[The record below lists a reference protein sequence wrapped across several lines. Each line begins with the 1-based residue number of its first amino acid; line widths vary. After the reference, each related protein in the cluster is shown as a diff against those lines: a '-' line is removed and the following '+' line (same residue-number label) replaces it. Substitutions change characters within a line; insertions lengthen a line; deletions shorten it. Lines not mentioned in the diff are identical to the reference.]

1 MRLLALCLGLLLA
14 VNANARVR
22 IDITSANTEPLP
34 IAITAFHTEDASL
47 KSEVREVRD
56 VVADNLKNSA
66 LFNVIEQNMYL
77 QTPASIAEN
86 NPVFSEW
93 RVINSELLLTGTLK
107 KITEGNTEKLQ
118 ADFRLWDTVEER
130 EVVGWRYK
138 VDAKFTRYLAHLISD
153 KVYEA
158 ITGEKGYFAT
168 RIVYIGESG
177 RGNKSKR
184 LCVMDQDGGNQQCL
198 TDGSHLVL
206 TPRFN
211 PTSQKI
217 IYMSYARN
225 VPRLYILDLP
235 TGQQELLGD
244 FQGLN
249 SSPRFS
255 PDGKKVVMTL
265 TKDDA
270 GNPEIYS
277 MDLKS
282 RKLTRLTYH
291 RAIDTSPSF
300 SPDGKKIVFNSD
312 RGGSAQL
319 YIMDADTGENVE
331 RLTYGEGRYY
341 APEWSPRGDL
351 IAFVKNKSGRFSIGV
366 IDKNGEEERL
376 LTDSYMDESPTWSPN
391 GRVIA
396 FSRQM
401 GNSTRIYSVDLTGYN
416 EHQLPTP
423 TDASDPAWS
432 PLLK

>member
-1 MRLLALCLGLLLA
+1 MRLLALCLGLLLTI
-14 VNANARVR
+14 NANARVR

-34 IAITAFHTEDASL
+34 IAITAFHTEDSSL
-47 KSEVREVRD
+47 KSEVREIRD
-56 VVADNLKNSA
+56 VVAGNLKNSA

-77 QTPASIAEN
+77 QTPASIADGG
-86 NPVFSEW
+86 PVFSEW
-93 RVINSELLLTGTLK
+93 RVINTELLLVGNLA
-107 KITEGNTEKLQ
+107 KITEDGTEKLQ

-130 EVVGWRYK
+130 EMVGWRYK
-138 VDAKFTRYLAHLISD
+138 VDAKFARYLGHLISD

-158 ITGEKGYFAT
+158 VTGEPGYFST
-168 RIVYIGESG
+168 RIVYIGETGRSG
-177 RGNKSKR
+177 KRKR

-198 TDGSHLVL
+198 TSGDHLVL

-235 TGQQELLGD
+235 TGEQELLGD

-300 SPDGKKIVFNSD
+300 SPDGKHIVFNSD
-312 RGGSAQL
+312 RGGNAQL
-319 YIMDADTGENVE
+319 YIMDAKTGENVE
-331 RLTYGEGRYY
+331 RLTFGEGRYY

-351 IAFVKNKSGRFSIGV
+351 IAFVKSKGGRFSIGV
-366 IDKNGEEERL
+366 IDKDGEEERM

-401 GNSTRIYSVDLTGYN
+401 GNSTRIYSIDLTGYN